1 MDYIF
6 SKKSQCKLC
15 EIERKHA
22 RVPLSLAE
30 EVLTVYRSN
39 MFSKIVRIFRSVILI
54 FYCSI
59 MSFTSRRRKLVGNT
73 NFQAFCEQT
82 SLHGWQ
88 YLRASHTPQGGQ
100 KGGEQL
106 YLYSAV
112 QCCTV
117 LYSAVLSSSPR
128 S

>member
-6 SKKSQCKLC
+6 SKNLNVNYVRLNVNTPESHL
-15 EIERKHA
+15 
-22 RVPLSLAE
+22 VSAE

-88 YLRASHTPQGGQ
+88 YLRASHTPQGGR
-100 KGGEQL
+100 KGGEQS
-106 YLYSAV
+106 Y
-112 QCCTV
+112 